1 MFGRGANTF
10 FKEFGALRV
19 ACSEFQIQKMIQ
31 IDVKL
36 KVIKEEILETT
47 KKHGIEI
54 EKIIL
59 FG

>member
-10 FKEFGALRV
+10 
-19 ACSEFQIQKMIQ
+19 SEHATRNAPNSLKFQIQKMIQ
-31 IDVKL
+31 IDVRL